1 MENYV
6 EQIIS
11 LIRESTSD
19 KEIKEKLS
27 TYHKSDIADA
37 LDLLDDNEKNKLMFI
52 LGKEDF
58 SEVLT
63 YFDDADEF
71 IENVSYES
79 AADLVELMDADDAVD
94 MLQELDEEDREHI
107 ISLMDE
113 EAKEE
118 VKLILSF
125 DEDEIGSKMT
135 TNFITIL
142 NNDTIKKA
150 MRKLIAQAQE
160 NDNITTL
167 IVTDENNKFF
177 GVIDL
182 KDLICAHKDVILS
195 DIIKVN
201 YPYIYGKTKIDECIN
216 EIRDYDEDIIPILNE
231 NEEVLGVITSND
243 ITEVVEEDLS
253 DDFHKFASI
262 SEDNDLKEGVF
273 TSIRKRIPWLTLLVF
288 LGLTVSILI
297 SSFERVIETLPVMVF
312 FQSLILGM
320 AGNVGTQSLAVTV
333 RALSEEITFKEK
345 IKLIFREF
353 RVGFLNGFFLGL
365 ISLVVC
371 MIYLLITKT
380 VIHKGTDNFIDTL
393 VASSIVGLSLL
404 CSMTLSSLSGTI
416 IPMVFKK
423 IHIDPAVASGPLI
436 TTINDVIAVICY
448 YGLTLLLFSAYVL
461 N

>member
-6 EQIIS
+6 EQILT
-11 LIRESTSD
+11 LIRESNND

-37 LDLLDDNEKNKLMFI
+37 LVLLDDSEKNKLMFI

-63 YFDDADEF
+63 YFEDADEF
-71 IENVSYES
+71 IEHVSYES

-94 MLQELDEEDREHI
+94 MLQELDKEDREHI
-107 ISLMDE
+107 ISLMED

-125 DEDEIGSKMT
+125 DDDEIGSKMT
-135 TNFITIL
+135 TNFITVL
-142 NNDTIKKA
+142 KTDTIKKA

-160 NDNITTL
+160 NDNISTL
-167 IVTDENNKFF
+167 IVTDENNKFY

-182 KDLICAHKDVILS
+182 KDLICAHKDIVL
-195 DIIKVN
+195 DDLIKVN
-201 YPYIYGKTKIDECIN
+201 YPYIYGRTKIDECIN
-216 EIRDYDEDIIPILNE
+216 EIRDYDEDMIPVLDE
-231 NEEVLGVITSND
+231 NDEVLGVITSND
-243 ITEVVEEDLS
+243 ITEVVDEELS

-262 SEDNDLKEGVF
+262 SEDNDIKEGVI
-273 TSIRKRIPWLTLLVF
+273 SSLKKRIPWLTLLVF
-288 LGLTVSILI
+288 LGLTVSVLI
-297 SSFERVIETLPVMVF
+297 SNFEAVIETLPVMVF

-333 RALSEEITFKEK
+333 RALSDEITFKDK
-345 IKLIFREF
+345 LKLIFREF

-371 MIYLLITKT
+371 MVYLLFTRTI
-380 VIHKGTDNFIDTL
+380 VHGEVFNFFDIFR
-393 VASSIVGLSLL
+393 ASGIVGLSLL

-423 IHIDPAVASGPLI
+423 VHIDPAVASGPLI

-448 YGLTLLLFSAYVL
+448 YGLTFLLFKAYIG
-461 N
+461 